1 MRKFKFTLLLS
12 LGLCAC
18 SHPEI
23 ELVDFTSSTFEVI
36 SVQKSSVFDR
46 SGNLNP
52 EVKIM
57 EDPNIDIPD
66 TKVARTDISTMFRDL
81 LGVMHHKD
89 LIHIAGI
96 YEGHDVDMSELKLSG
111 KLIIPA
117 EGKIKNMILVSHYT
131 IGANY
136 ECPSETFPLEALL
149 ADKGYALV
157 IPDYIGFGITADRVH
172 PYMHSESTARS
183 VVDMAIA
190 VRDYLAHIGRSP
202 EDNRVILFGYS
213 QGGATTLAVMDLL
226 QDDYAAKFPIKR
238 VYAGGGP
245 YDLAA
250 TYDSAMEDGVTGIP
264 CAIPMIVQGVNAGE
278 HLNLDLSAFFKP
290 FLLENYSDWI
300 NSKAYTVHE
309 INTMIQSNNLREI
322 MTEEGCDKTNHETA
336 ILYQALLANSVLN
349 FTPHAPIYLFHSRDD
364 QTVPFINALRAEEH
378 FKNNNI
384 HLDFGNYGSHPM
396 GCVRFILTV
405 YKDLP

>member
-1 MRKFKFTLLLS
+1 MRKFKFTLILG

-18 SHPEI
+18 THPEV
-23 ELVDFTSSTFEVI
+23 EFMDFSTFEVI

-46 SGNLNP
+46 FGNLNP
-52 EVKIM
+52 EVMVM

-66 TKVARTDISTMFRDL
+66 TKVARTDLSTMFRDL
-81 LGVMHHKD
+81 LGVTHHKD
-89 LIHIAGI
+89 LIHIAGV
-96 YEGHDVDMSELKLSG
+96 YQGHDVDDSPLKLSG

-149 ADKGYALV
+149 AAKGYALV
-157 IPDYIGFGITADRVH
+157 IPDYIGFGVTADRVH
-172 PYMHSESTARS
+172 PYMHAESTARS
-183 VVDMAIA
+183 VVDMAFA
-190 VRDYLAHIGRSP
+190 VRPYLEHIGRAP
-202 EDNRVILFGYS
+202 EDNKVILFGYS

-226 QDDYAAKFPIKR
+226 QDDYPDLFPIKK

-250 TYDSAMEDGVTGIP
+250 TYDTAMEEGVTGIP

-278 HLNLDLSAFFKP
+278 HLNLDMSAFFKP
-290 FLLENYSDWI
+290 YLLDNYSDWI

-309 INTMIQSNNLREI
+309 INTKIQSNNLREI
-322 MTEEGCDKTNHETA
+322 MTEEGCDKSNHETA
-336 ILYQALLANSVLN
+336 VLYQALLANSVLN
-349 FTPHAPIYLFHSRDD
+349 FHPHAPIYLFHSRDD
-364 QTVPFINALRAEEH
+364 QTVPFVNALRAEEY
-378 FKNNNI
+378 FKTYDLR
-384 HLDFGNYGSHPM
+384 LDFGHYGAHPL